1 MAELSP
7 RGERLRRELLRLR
20 NLADL
25 SGRRLA
31 VAMGVDRGKVWRVEQ
46 GKQLPPVP
54 IVAAWLDA
62 CAVED
67 PDRQRV
73 LDLAE
78 AAHGETRSWGDL
90 LAGVTHLQ
98 GVARQREIEAG
109 MVRNFQPTVVPALLQ
124 TPEYAARII
133 PLADHID
140 SVDHAAAHATRL
152 QRQQMLYEEGHRFQ
166 FLMVETALRWS
177 VNQGDVTPSQL
188 DRIAS
193 LSKLGT
199 VEVAVVP
206 TGGDVVVPWHNFVIW
221 EPVGDDAYVTTEL
234 FHGEQRLTAVEEV
247 ALYRRLWER
256 MWSAAE
262 TGDDARAAVER
273 IAADYRQG

>member
-20 NLADL
+20 NLTDL

-46 GKQLPPVP
+46 GHQLPPVP
-54 IVAAWLDA
+54 IVVAWLDA
-62 CAVED
+62 CGVED

-98 GVARQREIEAG
+98 GVARQREADTAT
-109 MVRNFQPTVVPALLQ
+109 VRNFQPTVVPGLLQ
-124 TPEYAARII
+124 TPEYAARVI
-133 PLADHID
+133 PLADHTD
-140 SVDHAAAHATRL
+140 SVDHGAALAARL
-152 QRQQMLYEEGHRFQ
+152 QRQQVLYEDGHRFQ

-199 VEVAVVP
+199 VEVAIVP
-206 TGGDVVVPWHNFVIW
+206 AGGDVVVPWHNFVIW
-221 EPVGDDAYVTTEL
+221 EQPDEVFVTTEL
-234 FHGEQRLTAVEEV
+234 FHGEQRITEAQQV
-247 ALYRRLWER
+247 ALYRGLWER

-262 TGDDARAAVER
+262 TGDEARAAVER
-273 IAADYRQG
+273 IAQDYRQG